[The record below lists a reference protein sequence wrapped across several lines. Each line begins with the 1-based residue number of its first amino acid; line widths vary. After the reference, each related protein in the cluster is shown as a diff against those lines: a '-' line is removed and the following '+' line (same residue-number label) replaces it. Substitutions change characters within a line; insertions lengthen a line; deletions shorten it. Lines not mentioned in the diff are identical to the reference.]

1 MLFRHSAQKQLHEQ
15 QLRLKNVK
23 NDEWEVALDALTVE
37 MSKPELLG
45 GQIVKGPHNTK
56 RLVNGKTHY
65 GAHSEYN
72 LATSNVL
79 YHYQAEFVL
88 ALYEGEWEWKEG
100 VSLADQLIEIANSRI
115 PKVAKKYTKKKERE
129 NKKHIKTTPVSL
141 DVDLIGKPDD
151 YTGEETETW
160 VALINNE
167 ASEPDKDN
175 LDFSDAEGGCNT
187 CEDEINSE
195 IPNEAESNAIIS
207 KEPEPLGM
215 DYQHQLWEKVCAAA
229 DGDKE
234 LEEFVQITGEC
245 TKMRQV
251 NERLHLEK
259 GDRDRLQKRLKRKV
273 NKL

>member
-1 MLFRHSAQKQLHEQ
+1 MMNKEQIHAQ
-15 QLRLKNVK
+15 QLRLKNVTK
-23 NDEWEVALDALTVE
+23 DEWEVALDALTVE

-45 GQIVKGPHNTK
+45 GQIIDGPHDTK
-56 RLVNGKTHY
+56 RLVNGKTRY

-79 YHYQAEFVL
+79 YHYQAEFLL
-88 ALYEGEWEWKEG
+88 ALYDGKWEWKEG

-115 PKVAKKYTKKKERE
+115 PKVANKYIKKKERE

-141 DVDLIGKPDD
+141 DVELIGKPDD
-151 YTGEETETW
+151 YTGEETETL
-160 VALINNE
+160 VVLVNKE
-167 ASEPDKDN
+167 ESEPNNDN
-175 LDFSDAEGGCNT
+175 LDLGDAEGESNT
-187 CEDEINSE
+187 SEDETVSE
-195 IPNEAESNAIIS
+195 IPNEAEGNAIMS

-234 LEEFVQITGEC
+234 LEEFVQVTGEC
-245 TKMRQV
+245 KTLRQV
-251 NERLHLEK
+251 NERLQLK
-259 GDRDRLQKRLKRKV
+259 DGDRDRLQKRLKRKV

>member
-1 MLFRHSAQKQLHEQ
+1 MMTQEQQHKQL
-15 QLRLKNVK
+15 LRLKNVK
-23 NDEWEVALDALTVE
+23 NDEWEAALDALTVE

-56 RLVNGKTHY
+56 RLVNGKTCY

-88 ALYEGEWEWKEG
+88 ALYDCKWEWKEG

-115 PKVAKKYTKKKERE
+115 PKVAEKYAKKKERE
-129 NKKHIKTTPVSL
+129 NKKNIKTTPVSY
-141 DVDLIGKPDD
+141 DVELIGKRDD
-151 YTGEETETW
+151 YTGEETGTL
-160 VALINNE
+160 VAFLNNE
-167 ASEPDKDN
+167 TPKPDKDD

-187 CEDEINSE
+187 CEDENVSE
-195 IPNEAESNAIIS
+195 IPNEAEGNAIMS
-207 KEPEPLGM
+207 MESEPLGM

-234 LEEFVQITGEC
+234 LEDFVQKTGEC
-245 TKMRQV
+245 TNMRRV
-251 NERLHLEK
+251 NERLHLED